1 MENTKYLIWKLNFPR
16 VGDTFV
22 TVDKLM
28 DMCSWEMLYSILK
41 RITIQYAVTS
51 QLTSSALSVQCCEF
65 WYKLTI
71 QKIPTDIQCVHKLF
85 DTDSTLLHDE
95 MLCANLLFD
104 DSREN
109 STIIGEPSTSSATSS
124 SNRRRTFS
132 ATFVQDGKADDNR
145 TREKKVMRPPTP
157 IRPLVS
163 TNMKHKSLP
172 ANKIA
177 RSLSIEPSV
186 SSVRLAD
193 TLNRKRRFSQHSKNG
208 AGDDRKRERQVIK
221 SFSPI
226 RQLVSVNVTN
236 ESITENE
243 MTQETQDIQSH
254 LDDDMFLHLSDDE
267 ESESE
272 CDDQNSRR
280 SCSDVSH
287 SYSEPFNPL
296 NDINGLKIKMDLQK
310 LSECLKDPQY
320 LNGFCFEKDGPN
332 DAGNRTFNV
341 YSVDNKISYAA
352 FHSPHILKDIPN
364 RSDCRLFFYYS
375 EEMLHQLHSFTEM
388 QFEGISNV
396 LIVYINHFLDRVKPF
411 GYILLPNKSLA
422 MIDNVM
428 KAIDGWLN
436 ADGLVSTVT
445 KCITQQDEV
454 LHHSIAGTWPQAKVI
469 GCSAEYQN
477 DIHRFAKKNKGFTPV
492 HTELTR
498 FAYFLCYLPE
508 VYISQGIEMIQRHSS
523 SEYGQN
529 LVQYLQ
535 TKWAGRS
542 ISIYDEDIVYRSVIV
557 CKQFNNQMIRKE
569 FRDNTYRK
577 GSILKNC
584 WDFIEFLKI
593 SSKINWVEMGLDGTK
608 FARSKLNFKL
618 NTKRQIEKEN
628 CIVDIRK
635 KFEINLVTMSQVDD
649 AIKQFMQEMVLYV

>member
-22 TVDKLM
+22 TVDKVM
-28 DMCSWEMLYSILK
+28 DMCSWEKLYSILK

-51 QLTSSALSVQCCEF
+51 QLTSSTLSVQCCEF
-65 WYKLTI
+65 WYKMTI
-71 QKIPTDIQCVHKLF
+71 QKIPTDIQCAHKF
-85 DTDSTLLHDE
+85 FNADSRLLHDE

-104 DSREN
+104 DNPEN
-109 STIIGEPSTSSATSS
+109 SINIGEPSTSSATSS
-124 SNRRRTFS
+124 SNRRSTFS
-132 ATFVQDGKADDNR
+132 ATFFQHGEADDDR
-145 TREKKVMRPPTP
+145 TREKKGMRPPTP

-163 TNMKHKSLP
+163 TNMKHKSLT

-177 RSLSIEPSV
+177 RSLSFEPSV
-186 SSVRLAD
+186 SSVRTAD
-193 TLNRKRRFSQHSKNG
+193 TLNRKRKLSQHSTAGPKN
-208 AGDDRKRERQVIK
+208 DDRKRETQVIK
-221 SFSPI
+221 SFNPI
-226 RQLVSVNVTN
+226 RQLVSANMTN
-236 ESITENE
+236 KSITENG
-243 MTQETQDIQSH
+243 MTQETQEFQSH
-254 LDDDMFLHLSDDE
+254 LEDDMFLHLSNDE
-267 ESESE
+267 DSENE
-272 CDDQNSRR
+272 CEDQNSRR
-280 SCSDVSH
+280 SCSNGSQ
-287 SYSEPFNPL
+287 SYSEPFSPL
-296 NDINGLKIKMDLQK
+296 NDINRLKIKMDLQK
-310 LSECLKDPQY
+310 LSECLQVPQY

-352 FHSPHILKDIPN
+352 FHSPHILKNTPN
-364 RSDCRLFFYYS
+364 RSDVKLFFHYS

-396 LIVYINHFLDRVKPF
+396 LMVYINHFLDRVTPF

-445 KCITQQDEV
+445 KCITPQDEV
-454 LHHSIAGTWPQAKVI
+454 LHHSIGETWPQAKVI
-469 GCSAEYQN
+469 GCSSEYQN
-477 DIHRFAKKNKGFTPV
+477 DIHRFAKKNKGFTSV

-508 VYISQGIEMIQRHSS
+508 VYISKGIEMIQRHSS
-523 SEYGQN
+523 SEYGKN

-557 CKQFNNQMIRKE
+557 CKQFNNQIIRKE
-569 FRDNTYRK
+569 FRDSIYQK
-577 GSILKNC
+577 GRILKNC

-593 SSKINWVEMGLDGTK
+593 SSKINCVEMALDGTK
-608 FARSKLNFKL
+608 FARSKLNFKM
-618 NTKRQIEKEN
+618 NTKRQIEKET

-635 KFEINLVTMSQVDD
+635 KLDINLVMMSPDD